1 MSKRTGSSLP
11 TVTSQLAPDVRNFL
25 DRVRDILI
33 STDNK
38 QVVSRSDLVSYGLIN
53 QDGSLATST
62 GELQYGVPPVV
73 TNFVATGAYR
83 QVIISWDTPN
93 YPGHAYTEI
102 WASDIWDN
110 ALVPDP
116 SSYDDLALANL
127 LYTSGGSIESD
138 SIGNNSGRY
147 YWARNVN
154 LDGTAGPFNAVGGTR
169 ADTAIDV
176 EYILGVI
183 AGSISES
190 ELTETLSS
198 RIDLIDADASVVG
211 SVAYLLAQ
219 EAADRA
225 AADADEASARAAAIA
240 DEASARAAAIA
251 AETSARVN
259 AIAQEIL
266 DRNSAITTAVTSE
279 ATARTAE
286 IQAASQNLQSQIND
300 LLAVEAY
307 DNTATYAIDDQVTY
321 NGKLYRAIAVTT
333 GNLPTDTNYWDLL
346 GNYSSLGDFVGQ
358 NAANIVEINTVSA
371 TSTSASAQALYGLK
385 TLVEDP
391 ATGLAATVSA
401 VDSVEA
407 RVDVTET
414 GIAANLSS
422 IEALQTTINDPNTGL
437 AATVSAVD
445 AVEAR
450 VDVTENGIATN
461 LASIEALE
469 TTVNDPNTGLAAT
482 VSAVDAVEARVDVT
496 ENGIATNL
504 ASIEA
509 LETTVN
515 DPDTGVAATANALDS
530 VKTAVEDTDT
540 GLAATVTRV
549 GALETTVNDA
559 TTGLVATSNALDVI
573 ETAVNDSETG
583 LSATAARVGV
593 LETAINDET
602 TGLSATAATLDSVKT
617 AVENTDTGL
626 AATAAK
632 VEALETTVNDTS
644 TGVVATANALDTIEL
659 AVNDADTGLSATLSK
674 VEALETTVNDP
685 NTGVAATAQA
695 VDVVTLEVF
704 PDGIT
709 EASAISQL
717 STTVGENTASVEAQ
731 AASIDGL
738 EAKYTVKIDV
748 NGAVAGYGLAS
759 KPNSAGNIVS
769 EFIVN
774 ADRFA
779 ILKGA
784 TDTGT
789 ATVPFTVYT
798 TAQTHNGVT
807 VQPGVYMADAF
818 IADGTITTAKI
829 GLAAIDNAQIADAAI
844 TNAKINDLDA
854 GKITAG
860 FISADRIQAGT
871 IDADKIAANAITADK
886 ILAETITGDL
896 LAATDII
903 TGSAQISNAVIT
915 SAKIADAAITNAK
928 IDDLAVGTIKIADQA
943 VTIPS
948 AEFTGTG
955 VIVATVS
962 SVFTNWVNIQSIT
975 WTSTGADTLMNFYC
989 DASSNNNSP
998 AAYAF
1003 RIVFNSATLTT
1014 LGEVS
1019 MEGDNR
1025 ATANRSFAISRVLY
1039 PTAGVNTVT
1048 IQAAARTVGGGASS
1062 ATMFNRTLSTIEV
1075 KK

>member
-307 DNTATYAIDDQVTY
+307 DNTVTYAIDDQVTY
-321 NGKLYRAIAVTT
+321 DGKLYRAIAVTT

-385 TLVEDP
+385 TFVEDP

-422 IEALQTTINDPNTGL
+422 IEALQTTI
-437 AATVSAVD
+437 
-445 AVEAR
+445 
-450 VDVTENGIATN
+450 
-461 LASIEALE
+461 
-469 TTVNDPNTGLAAT
+469 NDPNTGLAAT

>member
-346 GNYSSLGDFVGQ
+346 GDYSSLGDFVGQ

-422 IEALQTTINDPNTGL
+422 IEALQTTI
-437 AATVSAVD
+437 
-445 AVEAR
+445 
-450 VDVTENGIATN
+450 
-461 LASIEALE
+461 
-469 TTVNDPNTGLAAT
+469 NDPNTGLAAT